1 MKSNE
6 LQAIL
11 IGGGIAGPALAL
23 LLKKAGIR
31 STVYEAHPRLED
43 VGGGFTI
50 APNGMNVL
58 EAIGLAESIAANG
71 APVSEYCF
79 RNQRGEVLACY
90 LAGLVEKYRW
100 PSVATSRTTLHRILM
115 EEVRRQG
122 IQVEYGKRLQNFAS
136 AEGGKVVA
144 VFEDGTTAQ
153 GDFLVGADGVHSRV
167 RQIIRPGAPRPSY
180 LGVLGVG
187 GFVAP
192 SVVVATDVADR
203 KGLNFTVGC
212 TGQFGYCNSRRNEER
227 WMWWCHIPQE
237 KELTS
242 AELAAIDTEEL
253 RQRLLERFK
262 GWHEPIETFLANTPE
277 IIRTNIYEAPP
288 LLAWH
293 RDRVVLIGDA
303 AHAMSPSGGQG
314 ASMAL
319 EDALVLARLL
329 RQFSGEFEPLF
340 AEFERTRRPR
350 VAKISAE
357 AYKNEVRQKGELGRV
372 GCWLRDRMLSVV
384 LPRVG
389 ARSLDWMYGYRIA
402 WDASDREGSRW
413 TLADRNATA

>member
-6 LQAIL
+6 LHAIL

-23 LLKKAGIR
+23 LLKKSGIR

-58 EAIGLAESIAANG
+58 EALGLAESIAANG

-203 KGLNFTVGC
+203 EGLNFTVGC

-262 GWHEPIETFLANTPE
+262 GWHEPIQTFLANTPE

>member
-1 MKSNE
+1 MKSTE
-6 LQAIL
+6 LHVIL

-31 STVYEAHPRLED
+31 STIYEAHPRLED

-79 RNQRGEVLACY
+79 RNQRGEVLARY
-90 LAGLVEKYRW
+90 SAGLVENYRW
-100 PSVATSRTTLHRILM
+100 PSVATLRTTLHRILM
-115 EEVRRQG
+115 DEVAQQG
-122 IQVEYGKRLQNFAS
+122 IRVEYGKRLENLAS
-136 AEGGKVVA
+136 AQGDKVVA
-144 VFEDGTTAQ
+144 VFEDGATAQ

-167 RQIIRPGAPRPSY
+167 RQIIFPDASRPSY

-203 KGLNFTVGC
+203 KSLNFTVGC

-227 WMWWCHIPQE
+227 WMWWCHVPQE

-253 RQRLLERFK
+253 RQRLLERYK
-262 GWHEPIETFLANTPE
+262 GWHEPIETFLANTPD
-277 IIRTNIYEAPP
+277 IIKTNIYEAPP
-288 LLAWH
+288 LPAWH
-293 RDRVVLIGDA
+293 RDRVGLMGDG

-329 RQFSGEFEPLF
+329 RQLSGEFEPLF
-340 AEFERTRRPR
+340 AEFERARRPR
-350 VAKISAE
+350 VERISAD
-357 AYKNEVRQKGELGRV
+357 AYKNEVRQKGELGRF

-402 WDASDREGSRW
+402 WDASDRVGSPGP
-413 TLADRNATA
+413 LPDRNAAA